1 MASNDPPTVATVE
14 HSEGASYV
22 VDFGDPLRYP
32 LPGDTADPNG
42 GRALAYTNG
51 RIPPYAPHAGAYLV
65 FF

>member
-1 MASNDPPTVATVE
+1 MASNDPPTVAAVE

-42 GRALAYTNG
+42 VGQTSLCLTVRGSLT
-51 RIPPYAPHAGAYLV
+51 
-65 FF
+65 